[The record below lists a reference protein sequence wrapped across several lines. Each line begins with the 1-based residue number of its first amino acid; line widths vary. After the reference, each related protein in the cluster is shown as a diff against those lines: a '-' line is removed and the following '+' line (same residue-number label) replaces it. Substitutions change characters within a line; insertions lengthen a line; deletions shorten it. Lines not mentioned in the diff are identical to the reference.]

1 MKYLDET
8 GAAHL
13 VSKVKAA
20 SDCTLFTIAVASWST
35 ATTTV
40 NGTAY
45 YTYVIPLTAVNAST
59 PDIMVGYATTDD
71 LPTADQQ
78 SAYDLIKYGVA
89 DSTALTLTL
98 YAESLPTVAFYIK
111 VRGVT

>member
-45 YTYVIPLTAVNAST
+45 YTYVISLTAVNAST
-59 PDIMVGYATTDD
+59 PDIMIACAATDD

-78 SAYDLIKYGVA
+78 SAYDLINYGVC
-89 DSTALTLTL
+89 DSTALTVTL
-98 YAESLPTVAFYIK
+98 YAESLLTADIYIK
-111 VRGVT
+111 IRGVK